1 MQANPEQN
9 MLDFSQVSG
18 QESMKRAACV
28 AAAGFHHLLFSGP
41 PGAGKTMIAQ
51 RIPGI
56 LPPLTREEQLEVMS
70 IYSIAGK
77 PLTKMRPFQ
86 APHHTIS
93 PQALAGGGRIPKPG
107 VLSLAHRGILF
118 LDEMPEFSA
127 NVLEVLRQPLEEK
140 KVQIARTQGIY
151 RYPAEF
157 MLVCALNVVG
167 QKVIQPTIRVASLI
181 GLEGFDNK
189 ENGVFLLCFQISK
202 GINSCILIS
211 VTQHR
216 ANYYYIF

>member
-1 MQANPEQN
+1 MVPGLTVVPMRDMQDLSAFLRTTEEKRKEWEVRGAGVNAGQDRTEFMQVNAGQDRTEFMQANSEQN

-107 VLSLAHRGILF
+107 VLSLAHRGVLF
-118 LDEMPEFSA
+118 
-127 NVLEVLRQPLEEK
+127 
-140 KVQIARTQGIY
+140 TG
-151 RYPAEF
+151 
-157 MLVCALNVVG
+157 G
-167 QKVIQPTIRVASLI
+167 TTTISC
-181 GLEGFDNK
+181 GCK
-189 ENGVFLLCFQISK
+189 NGAVK
-202 GINSCILIS
+202 
-211 VTQHR
+211 
-216 ANYYYIF
+216 AA

>member
-1 MQANPEQN
+1 MGELALSGEVHKTDGALPIALQLQKDGIQRLVVPRANVEECRMVPGLTVVPMRDMQDLSAFLRTTEEKRKEWEVRGAGVNAGQDRLDFMQANAGQNRLDFMQANSEQN

-77 PLTKMRPFQ
+77 GRTGADRRG
-86 APHHTIS
+86 
-93 PQALAGGGRIPKPG
+93 AGQG
-107 VLSLAHRGILF
+107 VL
-118 LDEMPEFSA
+118 
-127 NVLEVLRQPLEEK
+127 
-140 KVQIARTQGIY
+140 
-151 RYPAEF
+151 
-157 MLVCALNVVG
+157 
-167 QKVIQPTIRVASLI
+167 
-181 GLEGFDNK
+181 
-189 ENGVFLLCFQISK
+189 LL
-202 GINSCILIS
+202 L
-211 VTQHR
+211 
-216 ANYYYIF
+216 

>member
-1 MQANPEQN
+1 
-9 MLDFSQVSG
+9 
-18 QESMKRAACV
+18 
-28 AAAGFHHLLFSGP
+28 
-41 PGAGKTMIAQ
+41 MIAQ

-140 KVQIARTQGIY
+140 KCRSQELRAFTGTRRSLCLSVLLIPVPADIFPTVTAAGVRSRRSGI
-151 RYPAEF
+151 
-157 MLVCALNVVG
+157 
-167 QKVIQPTIRVASLI
+167 I
-181 GLEGFDNK
+181 LEK
-189 ENGVFLLCFQISK
+189 FQDLS
-202 GINSCILIS
+202 
-211 VTQHR
+211 
-216 ANYYYIF
+216 

>member
-1 MQANPEQN
+1 
-9 MLDFSQVSG
+9 
-18 QESMKRAACV
+18 
-28 AAAGFHHLLFSGP
+28 
-41 PGAGKTMIAQ
+41 MIAQ

-140 KVQIARTQGIY
+140 KCRSQELRAFTGTRRSLCLSVPLIPVPADIFPTVTAAGVRSRRSGIILENFRTYLRQD
-151 RYPAEF
+151 RYLRGGSA
-157 MLVCALNVVG
+157 G
-167 QKVIQPTIRVASLI
+167 Y
-181 GLEGFDNK
+181 
-189 ENGVFLLCFQISK
+189 
-202 GINSCILIS
+202 
-211 VTQHR
+211 H
-216 ANYYYIF
+216 